1 MTIEVEE
8 ILTSLKNKLK
18 PERYHHTIGVMFTAA
33 NLAYA
38 YGFDADKAILAGAL
52 HDCAKLA
59 ESIDYIDECKR
70 AGIEVPTFCYDNPAL
85 LHADLGAVYAKE
97 QYHIEDEEILHAIR
111 VHTTGCSNMS
121 MLDKILYL
129 ADYIEPGRYPYDG
142 IEQLR
147 HTAYKD
153 LDYAVLLESENVL
166 SYLKARGC
174 VTDPRTQETYEY
186 YKAVIESRW

>member
-1 MTIEVEE
+1 MTTEVEE
-8 ILTSLKNKLK
+8 ILNHLKKILK
-18 PERYHHTIGVMFTAA
+18 PERYHHTIGVMYTAA

-59 ESIDYIDECKR
+59 ESIDYIAECKR
-70 AGIEVPTFCYDNPAL
+70 AGIVVPSFCYENPAL

-111 VHTTGCSNMS
+111 VHTTGCVNMTL
-121 MLDKILYL
+121 LDKIIYI

-142 IEQLR
+142 IETLR
-147 HTAYKD
+147 HAAYKD

-166 SYLKARGC
+166 SYLKERG
-174 VTDPRTQETYEY
+174 VVIDPCTQETYEY
-186 YKAVIESRW
+186 YKAVVESRR